1 MNGNRELAL
10 SWFKTA
16 DEDIL
21 AAEHEIR
28 YEDAVLRV
36 ICFHCQ
42 QAVEKYLKGYL
53 IFHNKEFPFNHN
65 ISLLRKKLDEYKLE
79 IDFSDCSPDFMT
91 VYASEARYP
100 DPESIITEKDAKY
113 SLQIAYEVRSRIL
126 EKVNI

>member
-36 ICFHCQ
+36 KSVFIVSKQ
-42 QAVEKYLKGYL
+42 LR
-53 IFHNKEFPFNHN
+53 N
-65 ISLLRKKLDEYKLE
+65 I
-79 IDFSDCSPDFMT
+79 
-91 VYASEARYP
+91 
-100 DPESIITEKDAKY
+100 
-113 SLQIAYEVRSRIL
+113 
-126 EKVNI
+126 